1 MNMQYKGCGY
11 CGPGSGET
19 LREKR
24 IRQQRD
30 YRKYL
35 NHKLRIRKKGQR

>member
-1 MNMQYKGCGY
+1 MHYEGYGY
-11 CGPGSGET
+11 CGFGSGET

-35 NHKLRIRKKGQR
+35 NRKLRIRKKGQR